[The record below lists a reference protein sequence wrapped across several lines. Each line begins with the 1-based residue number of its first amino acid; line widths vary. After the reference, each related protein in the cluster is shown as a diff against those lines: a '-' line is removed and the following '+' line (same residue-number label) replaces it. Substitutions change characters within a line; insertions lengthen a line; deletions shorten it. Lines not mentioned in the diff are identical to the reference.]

1 MDSSWE
7 REGWHL
13 CPRPPNSWAS
23 EASLFLGW
31 VILSSLEVSFIKGGE
46 GRQLI
51 TQSLIGEDRKEPM
64 NSVAQGIISSW
75 QAPNFR
81 ILRNWTQ
88 RLGRNDK
95 S

>member
-1 MDSSWE
+1 M
-7 REGWHL
+7 
-13 CPRPPNSWAS
+13 CPRPPNSWVS
-23 EASLFLGW
+23 ELYLFLGW
-31 VILSSLEVSFIKGGE
+31 IILSFVEISSVERGE

-51 TQSLIGEDRKEPM
+51 TQSLTGEDRKGPM
-64 NSVAQGIISSW
+64 HSAAQGIISSW

-88 RLGRNDK
+88 RLGGNDT